1 MEQKMKTILNI
12 AFISSLLI
20 SSFSC
25 NNNPV
30 IQPEYTPGRRDYVW
44 TTDTLDMEVNF
55 IHTIWGSSANDVW
68 AMGAGGNAQTRL
80 WHFDGS
86 NWSVSKEAV
95 FCGAWSLFGFSA
107 NNVWM
112 GGDDEL
118 SNGASIWHYDGKS
131 WSPNYFY
138 KIQGAYLVSIMN
150 IYGASPNDIY
160 ACGIIDYDVQG
171 KASYEGFV
179 LHYNGTE
186 WKEVVRGNI
195 NDLFTKIAEENNK
208 AYIYAIKHSPLGYD
222 TLSFYELDGSR
233 LDTIYSNSE
242 GNINWINFF
251 QIGGKLYFLIDKNVC
266 LYQSGKFI
274 TQFSIN
280 EPNFSYYLFG
290 RNEKDIFINMK
301 DGLAHYN
308 GEDIEYLL
316 HYPENSRSF
325 GEAAVFGKDVF
336 QVYYD
341 HISGKNMVLHGKLK
355 N

>member
-1 MEQKMKTILNI
+1 MIKKIGTAILFGLIIIQISCKDNG
-12 AFISSLLI
+12 ISSEI
-20 SSFSC
+20 H
-25 NNNPV
+25 
-30 IQPEYTPGRRDYVW
+30 PGRRDYAW
-44 TTDTLDMEVNF
+44 TTDTLDMEMNF
-55 IHTIWGSSANDVW
+55 IHTIWGSSASDVW
-68 AMGAGGNAQTRL
+68 AMGSGGTEYDRL
-80 WHFDGS
+80 WHYDGS
-86 NWSVSKEAV
+86 KWNAYKKEPIY
-95 FCGAWSLFGFSA
+95 CGGFSLFGFGA
-107 NNVWM
+107 NNIWM
-112 GGDDEL
+112 GGDGGL
-118 SNGASIWHYDGKS
+118 QTNGASIWHYDGTK
-131 WSPNYFY
+131 WSTNYLY
-138 KIQGAYLVSIMN
+138 NVTGSYLITVLNISGAR
-150 IYGASPNDIY
+150 PNDLF
-160 ACGIIDYDVQG
+160 ACGDIGYVSDNKSSNI
-171 KASYEGFV
+171 GFV

-186 WKEVVRGNI
+186 WKEVVKGSL
-195 NDLFTKIAEENNK
+195 NDEFGKVAEENNK

-316 HYPENSRSF
+316 HYPNYSRSF
-325 GEAAVFGKDVF
+325 GEAAVFDKDVF
-336 QVYYD
+336 QVYFD
-341 HISGKNMVLHGKLK
+341 HLSGKNMVLHGKLK